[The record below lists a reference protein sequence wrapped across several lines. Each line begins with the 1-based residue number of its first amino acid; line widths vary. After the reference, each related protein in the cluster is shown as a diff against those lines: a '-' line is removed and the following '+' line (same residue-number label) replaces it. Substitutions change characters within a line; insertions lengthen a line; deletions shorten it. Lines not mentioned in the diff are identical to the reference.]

1 LIYTAATVPSQGG
14 PLVAVKVVHVSDL
27 SGKQAD
33 EGEFGKLIVHDHPK
47 YTGPI
52 TLEVLPDEIGDLPE
66 DEAYV
71 RIEYIEPGSR
81 SGRRATLS
89 IESFNR
95 LASSGDMNTI
105 LMEAMAERQ
114 DRGQRETPRRTRPA
128 GRTTRGKVNY
138 ATLEH
143 AGEPHRGRITEAE
156 KELVRNNLDKINKRL
171 REAGLRE
178 IDPSD
183 STMQERY
190 GLSPT

>member
-1 LIYTAATVPSQGG
+1 M
-14 PLVAVKVVHVSDL
+14 AVKVVHVSDL

-33 EGEFGKLIVHDHPK
+33 EGEFGKLIVHEHPK
-47 YTGPI
+47 YSGPI

-71 RIEYIEPGSR
+71 RIEYVEPGSR
-81 SGRRATLS
+81 SGRRAILS
-89 IESFNR
+89 VESFNK
-95 LASSGDMNTI
+95 LASSGDMNAI
-105 LMEAMAERQ
+105 LVEAVAERQ
-114 DRGQRETPRRTRPA
+114 GRAPQEAPRRPRGA

-156 KELVRNNLDKINKRL
+156 KELVRNNLDQINKRL
-171 REAGLRE
+171 RDSGLRE

-183 STMQERY
+183 ATMRDRY
-190 GLSPT
+190 GLSA